1 MTARFLYR
9 RQFLPRLAR
18 IVGDAVLRR
27 DTRDAAFVSLMG
39 GLGDLV
45 NAFPT
50 LDRLS
55 QRGSVDL
62 GTGGGAYRALAEAN
76 PHLRRVYAPFVYK
89 PIRRAHRRLIEATLR
104 PFYRSVVL
112 LDEADSRW
120 RTRGR
125 HMAEVYAERCGCPP
139 PKRGAVHVPDAARRA
154 AASFLGEHGLDRF
167 VFVVQLIR
175 RRRPERSWPLAHYQT
190 LYRELRKRLPL
201 PVLVHTVGSDETAVP
216 KGCVPLASADI
227 LTAAA
232 LIERATLFVGPD
244 TGLTHVAAAL
254 GVPTLAIHLGHPPE
268 VCAALGDNVVL
279 VRQAGPYAD
288 PALTTPEQVLAKLD
302 HHLAVKA

>member
-9 RQFLPRLAR
+9 RQFIPRLVR
-18 IVGDAVLRR
+18 IVGDAVRRR
-27 DTRDAAFVSLMG
+27 DTRDAVFVSLMG

-50 LDRLS
+50 LDRLG
-55 QRGSVDL
+55 QRSPVDL
-62 GTGGGAYRALAEAN
+62 GTGGGAYRALAGAD

-89 PIRRAHRRLIEATLR
+89 PIRRFHRRLIEATLR
-104 PFYRSVVL
+104 PLYRSVVL
-112 LDEADSRW
+112 LDEPDSRW

-125 HMAEVYAERCGCPP
+125 HMAAVYAERCGCPP
-139 PKRGAVHVPDAARRA
+139 PKRGAVTIPDEARRA
-154 AASFLGEHGLDRF
+154 AAGFLDDRGLERF

-175 RRRPERSWPLAHYQT
+175 RRRPERSWPLAHHQT

-201 PVLVHTVGSDETAVP
+201 PVIVHTVGSDETGVP
-216 KGCVPLASADI
+216 DGCVPLASADI

-244 TGLTHVAAAL
+244 TGLTHIAAAL

-268 VCAALGDNVVL
+268 VCAALGDNVAL
-279 VRQAGPYAD
+279 VRQVEPYAD
-288 PALTTPEQVLAKLD
+288 PALTTPEQVLAALD
-302 HHLAVKA
+302 RHLAVSA